1 MHVEVDAFIG
11 NDAVIAKGIDRD
23 IIGLR
28 RLGWGNAEIIGKHL
42 KCLGAILLHET
53 SAAQRG
59 PHNFLDLL
67 PLGLELF
74 LHDRDPRERQL
85 DDIAQVDEP
94 PKAFVFRLHRKGH
107 VDRSGVDGA
116 RSKRRQG
123 GAGMLI
129 MACRDDEELHL
140 WVPECL
146 LQRRLISGVL
156 EPAVQQATEITQQH
170 GLLRVP
176 VRYQSQRLAQRL
188 DRRVEVRRVRRVTLD
203 IPGDERLDGDRRLH
217 LNFVCLQSLVF
228 KESLANG
235 DDRGKLK
242 QPATRCADHDSLRGR
257 SSINKWWYT
266 PRKNR
271 SQQENQQL
279 RRSEIR
285 SHDWTSTPSVHS
297 F

>member
-1 MHVEVDAFIG
+1 M
-11 NDAVIAKGIDRD
+11 
-23 IIGLR
+23 
-28 RLGWGNAEIIGKHL
+28 
-42 KCLGAILLHET
+42 LHET

-116 RSKRRQG
+116 RSKRRQASRALAG
-123 GAGMLI
+123 DDDFDVFFRLETEVPHRDAGKVIDRPGDRIDADDFPFEIFGSFDVRSGDQNVQRPRGHADHRFDRNTGDRGAN
-129 MACRDDEELHL
+129 CRSPSE
-140 WVPECL
+140 
-146 LQRRLISGVL
+146 QI
-156 EPAVQQATEITQQH
+156 I
-170 GLLRVP
+170 
-176 VRYQSQRLAQRL
+176 
-188 DRRVEVRRVRRVTLD
+188 D

-285 SHDWTSTPSVHS
+285 SHDWTSTPSVHEVV
-297 F
+297 FG